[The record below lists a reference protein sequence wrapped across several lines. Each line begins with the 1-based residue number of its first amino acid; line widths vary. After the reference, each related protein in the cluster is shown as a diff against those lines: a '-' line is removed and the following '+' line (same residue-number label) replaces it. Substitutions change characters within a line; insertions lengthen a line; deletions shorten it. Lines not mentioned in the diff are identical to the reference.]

1 MGRRQRRSVLEYGVV
16 AVVAVLLALAVQAY
30 VVKPYRIPS
39 PSMAATLRPGD
50 RVLVNRVV
58 YRLHPPRNGDIIV
71 FRYPENEDF
80 VFIKRVVGVPGDVL
94 QARGGT
100 LYVNGR
106 ALHEGY
112 VRRVRDETVP
122 TEPAGP
128 IPGTTMTE
136 PWALEEPYTVPAGEY
151 FVMGDNRTDSK
162 DSRVWGA
169 VPAADIIGEAFAVY
183 WPVGRWSVL

>member
-1 MGRRQRRSVLEYGVV
+1 MGRRQRRSLLEYGAV

-30 VVKPYRIPS
+30 LVKPYRIPS

-58 YRLHPPRNGDIIV
+58 YRLHAPRRGDIIV

-106 ALHEGY
+106 ALPEGY
-112 VRRVRDETVP
+112 VRRVRGDAVP

-136 PWALEEPYTVPAGEY
+136 PWALEEPYTVPDAEY
-151 FVMGDNRTDSK
+151 FVMGDNRTDSD